1 MRHLLRT
8 LAAGAAALTLCVPA
22 HGARLKELCE
32 VQGVRGNLLKG
43 VGLVVG
49 LNGTGDD
56 SPSAIRAQTYAL
68 ERMGF
73 ELKDFEDVASA
84 NAALVMVH
92 GTLPAYAKEGTRID
106 VRVMSVNDAES
117 LQGGVLMET
126 QLEGMDGKVYAVA
139 QGPLSVG
146 GFNADGGGADVRQNH
161 PTVGN
166 IPMGAYV
173 EREVPSTI
181 TDGKRLTLSL
191 KDPDFTTAADVQ
203 NVINDTMGDGTAFAL
218 GAGAVQVRI
227 PPGTR
232 SLVGFIAELEQL
244 AVDAKAPTKVVLNSR
259 TGTVVVGGNVM
270 ILPCQV
276 AHGNLTIEIDRELNV
291 YQPEPLAGGET
302 VVTETTDID
311 VETEEG
317 FLMPVEG
324 TSAADVATALNRL
337 KVTPRDLISIFQ
349 ALREAGALVADLE
362 VM

>member
-1 MRHLLRT
+1 
-8 LAAGAAALTLCVPA
+8 
-22 HGARLKELCE
+22 
-32 VQGVRGNLLKG
+32 
-43 VGLVVG
+43 LV
-49 LNGTGDD
+49 
-56 SPSAIRAQTYAL
+56 
-68 ERMGF
+68 
-73 ELKDFEDVASA
+73 
-84 NAALVMVH
+84 
-92 GTLPAYAKEGTRID
+92 
-106 VRVMSVNDAES
+106 
-117 LQGGVLMET
+117 
-126 QLEGMDGKVYAVA
+126 
-139 QGPLSVG
+139 
-146 GFNADGGGADVRQNH
+146 
-161 PTVGN
+161 
-166 IPMGAYV
+166 
-173 EREVPSTI
+173 
-181 TDGKRLTLSL
+181 
-191 KDPDFTTAADVQ
+191 
-203 NVINDTMGDGTAFAL
+203 GTAFAL